1 MLKRYCTYSYVMLA
15 TSSSRVN
22 PVIVLSMAIVLTCS
36 PVLIIVISYQEADAV
51 SWQHS
56 EQTVCIDGECKTTEI
71 IIGDCP
77 QSQCKSD
84 NTNTTK

>member
-1 MLKRYCTYSYVMLA
+1 MYSYAMLA
-15 TSSSRVN
+15 PGSRRIN
-22 PVIVLSMAIVLTCS
+22 PVIVLSMAIVLTIS
-36 PVLIIVISYQEADAV
+36 LVLMTVISYQGAYAV

-56 EQTVCIDGECKTTEI
+56 EQTVCIDGECRTTEI

>member
-1 MLKRYCTYSYVMLA
+1 MLKRYCAYSYAMLA
-15 TSSSRVN
+15 TNGRRINS
-22 PVIVLSMAIVLTCS
+22 VIVLSMAIVLTSS
-36 PVLIIVISYQEADAV
+36 PVLIIVNSYQEADAV

-56 EQTVCIDGECKTTEI
+56 EQTVCIDGECRTTEI